1 MATSTK
7 KTQGSNWKNFVNFCQ
22 LFNLEYL
29 PATESTLILFVTYK
43 TVALGHSVSSTRNSL
58 STIRRCHLSSGFVMS
73 TPNECFP
80 LREALRGAQR
90 FLSRPSVQKLPMFP
104 ALISALVASTEWGSP
119 WRCLF
124 LMLWCTFARL
134 ASLIPTVTPYSPSSH
149 LSWGDITFHS
159 HAVRIVFKKTKT
171 IQCKERYLQFV
182 IPEHANKSICLF
194 TQLKAWFMATPCKQS
209 TDPVFLIFHFGV
221 YQPLNRKM
229 ADPVLKSAIATLG
242 LDASKYGWSSF
253 RRGGATSGFLATGDV
268 EALRE
273 HGDWKS
279 NAYTRYLA
287 LPASK
292 RTHIVSAL
300 QGLL

>member
-1 MATSTK
+1 M
-7 KTQGSNWKNFVNFCQ
+7 
-22 LFNLEYL
+22 LL
-29 PATESTLILFVTYK
+29 
-43 TVALGHSVSSTRNSL
+43 
-58 STIRRCHLSSGFVMS
+58 
-73 TPNECFP
+73 
-80 LREALRGAQR
+80 LRGAQR
-90 FLSRPSVQKLPMFP
+90 YLSRPSVQKLPMFP
-104 ALISALVASTEWGSP
+104 SLISALVASTEWGSP
-119 WRCLF
+119 WRCLY
-124 LMLWCTFARL
+124 LTLWCTFARL
-134 ASLIPTVTPYSPSSH
+134 ATLIPTVTPYSPSSH
-149 LSWGDITFHS
+149 LSWGDITFYS

-171 IQCKERYLQFV
+171 IQCKERNLQFV

-209 TDPVFLIFHFGV
+209 NDPVFLALHLGV
-221 YQPLNRKM
+221 YQPLNRQL
-229 ADPVLKSAIATLG
+229 ADSVLKSAITALG
-242 LDASKYGWSSF
+242 LDASNYGWSSF